1 MGTAEREYSRG
12 PGGGALQRLT
22 PVVKVLLIAN
32 LAIFFGDLLLFNG
45 SLRQIGR
52 FTVESAVLHGRVWEF
67 FTFQF
72 LHGSLGHVAFN
83 MIGLFFF
90 GPIIERWWGS
100 RRFTAFYLLCGVAG
114 ALFYSLLFFLGVF
127 PASTTTLTGLV
138 GASAGIYG
146 ILIGV
151 AVIAPDIR
159 MALIFPP
166 IELSAKQLALAVLA
180 IAVVSI
186 ALRFGNE
193 GGEAGH
199 LGGAMLGY
207 LLIKRKH
214 LLSWARARDQEVE
227 IIRPRAFVRR
237 SEPKLRPRSEID
249 LTTQTKVDEILDK
262 ISRDG
267 FQSLTTA
274 ERQILERAAK
284 KSQNRKS

>member
-1 MGTAEREYSRG
+1 M
-12 PGGGALQRLT
+12 QRLT

-114 ALFYSLLFFLGVF
+114 AVFYSLLFFLGVF

-249 LTTQTKVDEILDK
+249 LTTQTKVDDILDK

-274 ERQILERAAK
+274 EREILEKAAK